1 MRLLQNSSLKIMH
14 ETRNF
19 FEEKRLKKVPDFDF
33 TLFLD
38 ASFYCIFIYNSLMF
52 FIIFIVHMY
61 FIGHLLF

>member
-1 MRLLQNSSLKIMH
+1 MH